1 MPAPNVFAPNSANCA
16 DSAMPVTPAAVAK
29 AAPLIETVDVPETET
44 EAEEWDW
51 EATLVQRC
59 QSSFK
64 IINWLSLNVLIEKLY
79 DICRNFVVDVTMLC
93 RSLTKFE

>member
-44 EAEEWDW
+44 EAERVRLRGNGG
-51 EATLVQRC
+51 AA
-59 QSSFK
+59 
-64 IINWLSLNVLIEKLY
+64 LSK
-79 DICRNFVVDVTMLC
+79 
-93 RSLTKFE
+93 